1 MGIEIERKFL
11 VKDDSWK
18 TDADT
23 GRVCRQGYL
32 LSDQG
37 MTVRVRVIGAQG
49 FLTIKGPT
57 IGITRKEFEY
67 EIPAVDAEALLAL
80 CGNLVE
86 KVRYLVPHAGLV
98 WELDVFAGGNEGL
111 VMAEIELESE
121 GRKFELPA
129 WAGEEVSG
137 DHRYYNACL
146 AAHPFTGWH

>member
-137 DHRYYNACL
+137 DHRYYNAYL
-146 AAHPFTGWH
+146 SAHPFTGWH